1 MSKIHL
7 LHQIINDLKNTDNQ
21 EIKLEILDKYKNEQL
36 IKRIIQISY
45 NPWINLGLQD
55 FKPTHTGKKFGMGI
69 SRFLH
74 IVDDL
79 IDGKLD
85 DKEAKFA
92 VNMAFIHIDDRDA
105 EVFLA
110 VLQQSLDLGLEI
122 DTINK
127 VWPMLIMSY
136 PIRTATFG
144 DITDYDIWPSAVQPI
159 SVGLRVNIIIND
171 GKVEYRRKDGTI
183 LDWSHWD
190 NQFLALSQGQGI
202 VFDGHAVVAPNN
214 KIESTD
220 NEQVL
225 NANEADI
232 RFIFWDAIRFEG
244 WKTGSDTRI
253 GYNWRYNGIEHMIL
267 LALDKV
273 ENPCYDVLKA
283 EMIGSKEQLQSYA
296 SQNKQFVIKDMS
308 GTWSHGDTDQELI
321 IVS

>member
-1 MSKIHL
+1 MSKTHL
-7 LHQIINDLKNTDNQ
+7 LNKIIND
-21 EIKLEILDKYKNEQL
+21 IKLAETQQQKFEYLEKYKNEQL
-36 IKRIIQISY
+36 LKRVIQLGY
-45 NPWINLGLQD
+45 NPWIDLGMKNFQP
-55 FKPTHTGKKFGMGI
+55 KHMGKQFGMGI
-69 SRFLH
+69 TRFLH
-74 IVDDL
+74 IIDDL
-79 IDGKLD
+79 IDKKFD
-85 DKEAKFA
+85 IQEAEFA
-92 VNMAFIHIDDRDA
+92 CNMAFIHIDSRDA
-105 EVFLA
+105 DAFLS
-110 VLQQSLDLGLEI
+110 LLKQDLDLGLDIE
-122 DTINK
+122 TINK
-127 VWPMLIMSY
+127 VWPSLIMSY

-144 DITDYDIWPSAVQPI
+144 DITDYDIWPSAVQPV
-159 SVGLRVNIIIND
+159 SVGLRINVIIND
-171 GKVEYRRKDGTI
+171 NKVEYRRKDGTI
-183 LDWSHWD
+183 IEWSHWD
-190 NQFLALSQGQGI
+190 NQLLALSQGQGI

-220 NEQVL
+220 NKQVL
-225 NANEADI
+225 EADEADI